1 MKEISKE
8 EMDKTIEE
16 YREETIPTVEP
27 FDDLWA
33 LMILALIF
41 TPNKPDK
48 IVNIYLGDD
57 K

>member
-16 YREETIPTVEP
+16 YGEENEITWDMWLLLLLP
-27 FDDLWA
+27 
-33 LMILALIF
+33 LMFGSKEKSSKVI
-41 TPNKPDK
+41 
-48 IVNIYLGDD
+48 NIYLGDD